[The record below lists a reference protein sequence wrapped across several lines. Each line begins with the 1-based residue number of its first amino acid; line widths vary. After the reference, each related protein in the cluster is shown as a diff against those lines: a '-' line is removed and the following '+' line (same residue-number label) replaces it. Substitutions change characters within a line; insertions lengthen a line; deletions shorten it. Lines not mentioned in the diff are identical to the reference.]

1 MAKKKVPPEHLMNRG
16 AWGSKFAF
24 ILAAAG
30 SAVGLGN
37 VWKFPYITGVYG
49 GGAFVFV
56 YLISVLLVG
65 LPLLIAE
72 ILLGK
77 SAHRDPVG
85 TFKVLAP
92 RGKGYWQIVGW
103 MGVVSGFVILSFYSV
118 VAGWALSYVFRS
130 VFEPFSKLPPQQ
142 IDQMFVQLT
151 SSPGVEIVWH
161 FIFMAMTVGI
171 VIGGVKKGIERWS
184 KILMPMLFGIILFL
198 DFYAATTKGF
208 SQGVSFLFKPDFSKL
223 TPDAILQALGHS
235 FFTLSL
241 GMGAM
246 ITYGS
251 YLRDDEDIVIPGITI
266 AFLDTLIALL
276 AGLAIFPIVF
286 TFGLKASAGPGL
298 VFRTLPVVFAKLHF
312 GMIIS
317 FLFFTLLTF
326 AALTSAI
333 SLLEVVVAF
342 FVDELGWNRKIV
354 TPAVGFLIF
363 LLGVPSAISD
373 NFFDFVDWLSTN
385 IFLPVGGFFI
395 AIFTAFVLAEKIK
408 KIHFARYPE
417 WLYKSWNFVVG
428 WISPML
434 VAIMIL
440 NRFGVLKLIFSSE
453 FIRKL
458 LGVE

>member
-1 MAKKKVPPEHLMNRG
+1 MAKKKVPPEHLVQRG
-16 AWGSKFAF
+16 AWGSKLAF

-30 SAVGLGN
+30 SAIGLGN

-92 RGKGYWQIVGW
+92 KKKYWQLVGW

-118 VAGWALSYVFRS
+118 VAGWALSYVFKS
-130 VFEPFSKLPPQQ
+130 LFQPFSGLPPAQVEKL
-142 IDQMFVQLT
+142 FVQLT
-151 SSPGVEIVWH
+151 SSPGVEITWH
-161 FIFMAMTVGI
+161 FVFMAMTVGI
-171 VIGGVKKGIERWS
+171 VIGGVKNGLERWS
-184 KILMPMLFGIILFL
+184 KILMPLLFGIILFL
-198 DFYAATTKGF
+198 DIYAATTKGF
-208 SQGVSFLFKPDFSKL
+208 SLGLSFLFKPDFSKL

-251 YLRDDEDIVIPGITI
+251 YLRDEEDIVVPALSV
-266 AFLDTLIALL
+266 AFLDTLIALM
-276 AGLAIFPIVF
+276 AGVAIFPIVF

-298 VFRTLPVVFAKLHF
+298 VFRTLPVVFSKLHF

-317 FLFFTLLTF
+317 FLFFVLLTF

-354 TPAVGFLIF
+354 TPSVGFLIF
-363 LLGVPSAISD
+363 LLGVPSAIWD
-373 NFFDFVDWLSTN
+373 NFFNFVDWLSTN

-395 AIFTAFVLAEKIK
+395 ALFTAFVLEEKIK
-408 KIHFARYPE
+408 KIHFGRYPV
-417 WLYKSWNFVVG
+417 WVYRSWNFVVG
-428 WISPML
+428 WVSPLL

-440 NRFGVLKLIFSSE
+440 NRFGILKVIFSSP
-453 FIRKL
+453 FLRKL
-458 LGVE
+458 LGIE

>member
-1 MAKKKVPPEHLMNRG
+1 MPKKKVPPENLVQRG
-16 AWGSKFAF
+16 AWGSKLAF
-24 ILAAAG
+24 VLAAAG
-30 SAVGLGN
+30 SAIGLGN

-65 LPLLIAE
+65 LPLLLAE

-77 SAHRDPVG
+77 SSHRDPVG

-92 RGKGYWQIVGW
+92 KKQYWQFVGW
-103 MGVVSGFVILSFYSV
+103 LGVTAGFVILSFYSV
-118 VAGWALSYVFRS
+118 VAGWALSYFFRS
-130 VFEPFSKLPPQQ
+130 IFEPFSGLPPQQ
-142 IDQMFVQLT
+142 IDHLFVQLT
-151 SSPGVEIVWH
+151 SSPGVEILWH
-161 FIFMAMTVGI
+161 FIFMSMTVGI
-171 VIGGVKKGIERWS
+171 VIGGVKGGLERWS
-184 KILMPMLFGIILFL
+184 KILMPLLFGIILFL
-198 DFYAATTKGF
+198 DGYAATTKGF
-208 SQGVSFLFKPDFSKL
+208 SHGLTFLFKPDFSKL

-251 YLRDDEDIVIPGITI
+251 YMKDEDDIVIPGISI
-266 AFLDTLIALL
+266 AILDTLIALM
-276 AGLAIFPIVF
+276 AGIAIFPIVF
-286 TFGLKASAGPGL
+286 SFGLKPSAGPGL
-298 VFRTLPVVFAKLHF
+298 VFRTLPVVFSKLEF
-312 GMIIS
+312 GMVIS
-317 FLFFTLLTF
+317 SLFFILLTF

-354 TPAVGFLIF
+354 TPVMGFLIF
-363 LLGVPSAISD
+363 LLGIPSAIWD
-373 NFFDFVDWLSTN
+373 NFFNFVDWLSTN

-408 KIHFARYPE
+408 KIHFGRYPD
-417 WLYKSWNFVVG
+417 WVYKSWNFTVG
-428 WISPML
+428 WISPVL

-440 NRFGVLKLIFSSE
+440 NRFGILKLIFSSP
-453 FIRKL
+453 FLRKL

>member
-1 MAKKKVPPEHLMNRG
+1 MAKEKTPPEHLVQRG
-16 AWGSKFAF
+16 AWGSKLAF
-24 ILAAAG
+24 VLAAAG
-30 SAVGLGN
+30 SAIGLGN

-65 LPLLIAE
+65 LPLLMAE

-77 SAHRDPVG
+77 SSHRDPVG

-92 RGKGYWQIVGW
+92 DKPYWQLVGW
-103 MGVVSGFVILSFYSV
+103 LGVTAGFVILSFYSV

-130 VFEPFSKLPPQQ
+130 IFAPFSGLSPHQVESLFGKLA
-142 IDQMFVQLT
+142 
-151 SSPGVEIVWH
+151 SSPGVEIAWH
-161 FIFMAMTVGI
+161 FIFMAITVGI

-184 KILMPMLFGIILFL
+184 KILMPLLFAIIIFL
-198 DFYAATTKGF
+198 DIYAATTSGFGKGI
-208 SQGVSFLFKPDFSKL
+208 SFLFKPDFTKL

-251 YLRDDEDIVIPGITI
+251 YMRDEDDIVVPAISV
-266 AFLDTLIALL
+266 AFLDTLIALM
-276 AGLAIFPIVF
+276 AGIAIFPIVF
-286 TFGLKASAGPGL
+286 AFGLAPSAGPGL
-298 VFRTLPVVFAKLHF
+298 VFKTLPVVFSRIHF

-354 TPAVGFLIF
+354 TPVMGFLIF
-363 LLGVPSAISD
+363 LLGVPSAIWD
-373 NFFDFVDWLSTN
+373 NFFGFVDWLSTN

-395 AIFTAFVLAEKIK
+395 ALFAAFVLKSAIK
-408 KIHFARYPE
+408 KIHFAKYPD
-417 WLYKSWNFVVG
+417 WVYKSWNFTVG
-428 WISPML
+428 WISPFL

-440 NRFGVLKLIFSSE
+440 NRFGILKLIFSSP
-453 FIRKL
+453 FLRKL

>member
-1 MAKKKVPPEHLMNRG
+1 MSEKKSPPEHLLQRG
-16 AWGSKFAF
+16 SWGSKFAF
-24 ILAAAG
+24 VLAAAG
-30 SAVGLGN
+30 SAIGLGN

-56 YLISVLLVG
+56 YLFSVLLVG

-85 TFKVLAP
+85 TFIVLSP
-92 RGKGYWQIVGW
+92 KGKKYWQLVGW

-130 VFEPFSKLPPQQ
+130 IFEPFSGLPPEK
-142 IDQMFVQLT
+142 IDHLFVELT
-151 SSPGVEIVWH
+151 SSPGIEIIWH
-161 FIFMAMTVGI
+161 FIFMFFTVGI
-171 VIGGVKKGIERWS
+171 VIGGVKKGLEKWS
-184 KILMPMLFGIILFL
+184 KILMPLLFGIILFL
-198 DFYAATTKGF
+198 DLYAATTKGF
-208 SQGVSFLFKPDFSKL
+208 VTGLTFLFKPDFTKL

-251 YLRDDEDIVIPGITI
+251 YLKDEEDIVVP
-266 AFLDTLIALL
+266 AVSVAVLDTLIALL
-276 AGLAIFPIVF
+276 AGMAIFPIVF
-286 TFGLKASAGPGL
+286 TFGLKPSAGPGL

-312 GMIIS
+312 GMVIS

-342 FVDELGWNRKIV
+342 FVDELGWDRKIV
-354 TPAVGFLIF
+354 TPVVGFLIF
-363 LLGVPSAISD
+363 LLGVPSAIWDS
-373 NFFDFVDWLSTN
+373 FFDFVDWLSTN

-395 AIFTAFVLAEKIK
+395 ALFTAFVLEEKLK

-417 WLYKSWNFVVG
+417 YLYRGWNFTVG
-428 WISPML
+428 WISPVL

-440 NRFGVLKLIFSSE
+440 NRFGILKLIFSSP
-453 FIRKL
+453 FLRKL